1 MFPGCIVLDNFTYDD
16 LISPK
21 SKCQGCSCFQ
31 AALPQETRAPGGSY
45 SRRPV
50 YQRAVLLEPIG
61 FQGALFYCDSDMIR
75 GAIQKKS
82 LSPKFI
88 VTRVLVRHLRE

>member
-1 MFPGCIVLDNFTYDD
+1 VFPGCIVLDVFTYDD
-16 LISPK
+16 LISPE

-50 YQRAVLLEPIG
+50 YQRAVLLEPMC
-61 FQGALFYCDSDMIR
+61 FQGALFYCDSDMIG
-75 GAIQKKS
+75 GAIQKKKS
-82 LSPKFI
+82 
-88 VTRVLVRHLRE
+88 